1 MKDYCYTIHKEG
13 RQTIQRQTF
22 EGIGTIIICENRG
35 AKCAEVAAM
44 TEYGNYC
51 FRWEDTSDIC
61 MVLRSTD
68 DYLMDKLLDGHG
80 EKRVMDAEATSE
92 NVRRDA
98 RLKISEGADRA
109 LERCANRGRSAD
121 VDERVGTGLGGRETP
136 LRIPLQRGRLP
147 VHGTGA
153 ASHSPEREGA
163 GSHAGSSAALKG
175 AGMNE
180 QSDLCAVRTPK
191 APAMAQKMP
200 EADAAGRTF
209 AKRLYHSYGGCSR
222 SGGADVHGSFLRMVA
237 WALLKE
243 RGLPECKRQ

>member
-109 LERCANRGRSAD
+109 LERCATEDDLLMWTSVWGLDWEDVKPHCVYRYSEAACLFMERVLPAIRRSAK
-121 VDERVGTGLGGRETP
+121 ELEAMR
-136 LRIPLQRGRLP
+136 
-147 VHGTGA
+147 
-153 ASHSPEREGA
+153 
-163 GSHAGSSAALKG
+163 
-175 AGMNE
+175 
-180 QSDLCAVRTPK
+180 AV
-191 APAMAQKMP
+191 
-200 EADAAGRTF
+200 
-209 AKRLYHSYGGCSR
+209 
-222 SGGADVHGSFLRMVA
+222 
-237 WALLKE
+237 LLH
-243 RGLPECKRQ
+243 